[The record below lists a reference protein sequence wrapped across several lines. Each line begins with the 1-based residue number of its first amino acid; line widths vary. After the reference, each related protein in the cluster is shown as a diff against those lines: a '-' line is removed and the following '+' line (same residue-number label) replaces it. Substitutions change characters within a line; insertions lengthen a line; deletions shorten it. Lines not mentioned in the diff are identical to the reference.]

1 MCDKKPAKAKK
12 CRMFHAKHCYTT
24 NTKLTSTEFTTMHLN
39 LNIQLNWTVLNAH
52 LTLHIVSWMFCNR
65 ARQEK
70 QHWLLKQWN
79 YYWSIDLQWK
89 LDAAIGEH
97 NMHAKKP
104 QWHYQLWE
112 GRVKAKTLRIA
123 LNKNKLKP
131 NCCSDACGVTLWIEK
146 CACDAKKK
154 NSNGTRTKRMKANS
168 LQHTLNKKQL
178 KPDRCCNTLDS
189 KLFLQNDCILLWI
202 MNTHTSNQIY

>member
-1 MCDKKPAKAKK
+1 MNCLKCTSDLARNQLNVLQSSETAK
-12 CRMFHAKHCYTT
+12 T
-24 NTKLTSTEFTTMHLN
+24 TSTSETVKL
-39 LNIQLNWTVLNAH
+39 LLINWSSV
-52 LTLHIVSWMFCNR
+52 
-65 ARQEK
+65 
-70 QHWLLKQWN
+70 
-79 YYWSIDLQWK
+79 K

-97 NMHAKKP
+97 KTHAKKP

-112 GRVKAKTLRIA
+112 GRVKAKTLRIV

-154 NSNGTRTKRMKANS
+154 NSNGTRTKRMKANA